1 VVYHSFSEISPEQI
15 NAVVAGK
22 FFQTH
27 KSCLNKLISISREEP
42 HSLLVIDIHPK
53 ERGHLNRIF
62 LSSEERRG
70 LFSQLNIGHLINVDE
85 QYVSKYVHGKFQS
98 VIPGLKK
105 EVRFYTL
112 NSIAGDKGKKSTAG
126 FKIPNVTDGDK
137 FEWHQK
143 LGYLYPLSGKVVK
156 GNMIGRTI
164 GFPTANLQIDDK
176 SKILPPMGVYSGLAK
191 IACGWHKAMINIG
204 IRPTLD
210 LDNVTIEANI
220 FDFEGDLYGQNMS
233 LHFYSRIRDELRFP
247 SLSYLKNQLIDDKRK
262 ALELLAKLNKNPKM
276 NEFLIVCD

>member
-1 VVYHSFSEISPEQI
+1 VVYHSFSEISPDQI

-27 KSCLNKLISISREEP
+27 KSCLKKLINISRKEP
-42 HSLLVIDIHPK
+42 HSLLVIDISPK

-62 LSSEERRG
+62 LSAEERSG
-70 LFSQLNIGHLINVDE
+70 LFSQLDIGHLIHVDE
-85 QYVSKYVHGKFQS
+85 LYVSKYVQGKFQS

-105 EVRFYTL
+105 DVRFYTL
-112 NSIAGDKGKKSTAG
+112 NSIAGEKGNKSTAG
-126 FKIPNVTDGDK
+126 IKVTNLSDGKETD
-137 FEWHQK
+137 WYQK

-176 SKILPPMGVYSGLAK
+176 SKILPPMGVYSGLVR
-191 IACGWHKAMINIG
+191 IASGWHKAMINIG

-210 LDNVTIEANI
+210 LDNFTIEANI

-233 LHFYSRIRDELRFP
+233 LHFYRRIREELRFP
-247 SLSYLKNQLIDDKRK
+247 SLSYLRGQLMDDKRR
-262 ALELLAKLNKNPKM
+262 ALELLAKLNKKPEM
-276 NEFLIVCD
+276 NEFLIICD